1 MVNSTIFNSY
11 LYKKNFKI
19 NLFIIYRDFM
29 QKERAR
35 FKELLANAHNE
46 LNNTKSLIEKENEI
60 KTKHD
65 LSFQEILEE
74 KSKLLTT

>member
-1 MVNSTIFNSY
+1 
-11 LYKKNFKI
+11 
-19 NLFIIYRDFM
+19 M

-46 LNNTKSLIEKENEI
+46 LNNTKSLIEKENES
-60 KTKHD
+60 KTKQD

-74 KSKLLTT
+74 KSKLLTK